1 MNAIYMIPI
10 SNLSSPRQKIQGSAR
25 NGQRG
30 HARTA
35 DSGATPYIN
44 QSLSDWHGLCNTVII
59 SFSVIAMIRDTSH
72 QDAVIAAPKG
82 QLGKRRLFIAV
93 GALAVLAGAYA
104 VFHSWRGSEH
114 SVNAS
119 RLRIA
124 EVTRGTLVR
133 DAAVTGRVVAAISP
147 TLYSTTVAT
156 VTLKAKAGDT
166 VKKGD
171 ILAVLESPDLSDAL
185 KREQS
190 SVQQL
195 EAEVARQQILAKK
208 QKLLA
213 RREADT
219 AEIDR
224 LSAQRTLERYES
236 VAQVGIIAK
245 IDYQKA
251 KDALNSADIR
261 SRHASQA
268 AGLESEDVT
277 LALKTRVN
285 ELERQRLSRDNA
297 QRRVDELTVRAPV
310 NGFIGTLSVANRS
323 VVQANTALMTLV
335 DLSQLEVELEVPET
349 YVADMGL
356 GMRAE
361 IETSVIKATGK
372 LSALSPEVVK
382 NQVLARVR
390 FDAAQPAGLRQ
401 NQRVS
406 ARLLIDEKPNVLMLA
421 RGSFVEADGG
431 RFAYVVRDGVA
442 IRTPIKLG
450 ATSVSAV
457 EIRDGLKLGDK
468 VVVAGTENFE
478 NAARV
483 SLN

>member
-1 MNAIYMIPI
+1 M
-10 SNLSSPRQKIQGSAR
+10 S
-25 NGQRG
+25 
-30 HARTA
+30 T
-35 DSGATPYIN
+35 
-44 QSLSDWHGLCNTVII
+44 
-59 SFSVIAMIRDTSH
+59 MIRDTSA
-72 QDAVIAAPKG
+72 QDAVVAAPAGQRHKKRALLVAGAALLIAA
-82 QLGKRRLFIAV
+82 AV
-93 GALAVLAGAYA
+93 ATIG
-104 VFHSWRGSEH
+104 SWRNSEH
-114 SVNAS
+114 SVSAS

-124 EVTRGTLVR
+124 DVTRGTLIR
-133 DAAVTGRVVAAISP
+133 DAAVNGRVVASISP

-195 EAEVARQQILAKK
+195 EAEVARQEILARK
-208 QKLLA
+208 QKLVA
-213 RREADT
+213 RRDADT

-251 KDALNSADIR
+251 KDALNSAEIR
-261 SRHASQA
+261 SKQASAA
-268 AGLESEDVT
+268 AGLESEDVA
-277 LALKTRVN
+277 LALKTKAN
-285 ELERQRLSRDNA
+285 ELDRQRLSRDNA

-349 YVADMGL
+349 YVADIGL
-356 GMRAE
+356 GMSAE
-361 IETSVIKATGK
+361 IEVGAVKATGK

-390 FDAAQPAGLRQ
+390 FNGEQPPGLRQ
-401 NQRVS
+401 NQRAT

-421 RGSFVEADGG
+421 RGPFVESEGG

-442 IRTPIKLG
+442 IRTPIKMG

-457 EIRDGLKLGDK
+457 EILGGLKQGDK
-468 VVVAGTENFE
+468 VVIAGTETFE

-483 SLN
+483 SIN